1 MTQHV
6 LADRV
11 GASRQT
17 INAIERHKYPASLE
31 VAFNIAKTFDRS
43 VEDVF
48 HYISDVDVD
57 KDSWETLTVEIFWDD
72 DDP

>member
-31 VAFNIAKTFDRS
+31 VAFNFAKTFDRS